1 MKGCISNVRKDEWED
16 VYKWIKGSMRG
27 CIWMNERMN
36 GRMYMNEWD
45 DVLYM
50 NQSKDEYEWIR

>member
-50 NQSKDEYEWIR
+50 NQRMYTNE